1 MDEKNFKAALAL
13 LVAGQTRP
21 APEQIE
27 NVFDFFMSGAASE
40 AQIASFLT
48 ALHLRG
54 EQAEDIAAAA
64 RSMRKNMIKVN
75 APPDAIDTCGTGG
88 DMKSTLNISTAAA
101 LVIAACDVPVAKH
114 GNRAQ
119 SSQSGSA
126 DLLAYLGCNLDS
138 DAFEKSIREVG
149 IGFMFAQNHHA
160 AMRHVAPVRAALGF
174 RTIFNLVG
182 PLSNPA
188 GVTRQF
194 TGVFDQKW
202 VRPVAEA
209 LQKLGCQ
216 RAWVVHGQDGMDELT
231 TTTSSHVAQLNQG
244 EITCFDITPEDANL
258 PRAQPQE
265 LVGGAIADNAQAL
278 KNLLDGQR
286 GAYHDIVVL
295 NAAGALIVAERAEN
309 LKQGA
314 ELAAEAIASGRAAKI
329 LKQWIKISNE

>member
-1 MDEKNFKAALAL
+1 MDEKNFKAALAQ

-21 APEQIE
+21 PPEQIE
-27 NVFDFFMSGAASE
+27 NAFDFFMSGKASD

-54 EQAEDIAAAA
+54 EQAQDIAAAA

-75 APPDAIDTCGTGG
+75 APPSAIDTCGTGG

-126 DLLAYLGCNLDS
+126 DLLAHLGCNLDS
-138 DAFEKSIREVG
+138 AAFEKSIRETG

-188 GVTRQF
+188 CVTRQF

-202 VRPVAEA
+202 VKPVAEA

-216 RAWVVHGQDGMDELT
+216 RAWVVHGHDGMDELT
-231 TTTSSHVAQLNQG
+231 TTTSSSVAQLNQG

-278 KNLLDGQR
+278 KDLLAGQR

-295 NAAGALIVAERAEN
+295 NAAGALIVAERAKN

-329 LKQWIKISNE
+329 LKQWIKTSNE

>member
-1 MDEKNFKAALAL
+1 MDEKNFKAALAQ

-27 NVFDFFMSGAASE
+27 NAFDFFMSGKASE

-54 EQAEDIAAAA
+54 EQAQDIAAAA

-138 DAFEKSIREVG
+138 AAFEKSIREVG

-216 RAWVVHGQDGMDELT
+216 RAWVVHGHDGMDELT